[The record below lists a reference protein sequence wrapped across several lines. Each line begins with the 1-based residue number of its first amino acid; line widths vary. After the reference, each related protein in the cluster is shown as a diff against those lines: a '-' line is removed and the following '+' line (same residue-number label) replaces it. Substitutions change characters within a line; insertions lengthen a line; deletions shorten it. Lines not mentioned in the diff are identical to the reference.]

1 MESHTHSPVSV
12 PSSGFLSAFQ
22 DAVYRTQM
30 TAEVR
35 AWAVLGI
42 GALALAGVF
51 ALLLAISRIPGIEDT
66 FPWPIGFFEKGLVI
80 HVVFSFV
87 VWFMAVFGVL
97 ASTATAMASPTG
109 SVRLAALGR
118 PGIILAYA
126 GSLLMAVPSF
136 MDRGE
141 ASLNNYVPVIIDPLY
156 YTGLL
161 AFAAALVLVS
171 IRFAVNIPG
180 VPGASSPDERPV
192 AGPFI
197 DAVVAGSI
205 ILVLALVSFLL
216 AYLPRMADVVD
227 TQFNEDVFWGG
238 GHALQYLNTTL
249 MLSGWYVL
257 CCLIT
262 DKPPMPRKLL
272 RFVLRL
278 CVLPVL
284 VMPLLYGMFEAN
296 SGDLRQIFTDLQ
308 YLLAPPVVV
317 MAVALVIM
325 FWRREPGNRLPWQDL
340 GFQCLFLSL
349 LTFAIGGYLG
359 LFVDGADTRTPAHY
373 HAVIAA
379 VNLVFMGLFL
389 RFVLPVIG
397 RPVATGR
404 ATKVL
409 VWLYAMGQIVAS
421 VGLFLAG
428 GYGAP
433 RKTSGD
439 AQGLEEVGAIVGL
452 YMNGIGAAIAVI
464 GGVMFIW
471 ICARALLRRQS
482 GSMNNP

>member
-1 MESHTHSPVSV
+1 
-12 PSSGFLSAFQ
+12 
-22 DAVYRTQM
+22 M

-35 AWAVLGI
+35 AWAALGI

-66 FPWPIGFFEKGLVI
+66 LPWPIGFFEKGLVI

-97 ASTATAMASPTG
+97 TSTATAMAAPG
-109 SVRLAALGR
+109 DKVRLAVLGR
-118 PGIILAYA
+118 PAIIFAYA
-126 GSLLMAVPSF
+126 GTLLMAVSGLL
-136 MDRGE
+136 DRGE

-156 YTGLL
+156 YAGLL
-161 AFAAALVLVS
+161 VFAAAMVLVI
-171 IRFAVNIPG
+171 IRFAANVSG
-180 VPGASSPDERPV
+180 GKPV
-192 AGPFI
+192 AGPFVDI
-197 DAVVAGSI
+197 AMACSI
-205 ILVLALVSFLL
+205 IFIIALICFLL
-216 AYLPRMADVVD
+216 AYLPRMTDVVD
-227 TQFNEDVFWGG
+227 ARFNEDVFWGG
-238 GHALQYLNTTL
+238 GHALQYLNVTL
-249 MLSGWYVL
+249 MLGGWFVL
-257 CCLIT
+257 CCIT
-262 DKPPMPRKLL
+262 MGKPPIPRGLL

-278 CVLPVL
+278 CVLPTL
-284 VMPLLYGMFEAN
+284 VMPLLYGLYDTN
-296 SGDLRQIFTDLQ
+296 SGELRQIFTDLQ

-317 MAVALVIM
+317 MSVALAIM
-325 FWRREPGNRLPWQDL
+325 FRRRPVGDRLPWEDL

-389 RFVLPVIG
+389 RFVLPGVG
-397 RPVATGR
+397 RPVVLGR
-404 ATKVL
+404 AVKVL
-409 VWLYAMGQIVAS
+409 VWLYAMGQMIAS

-433 RKTSGD
+433 RKTAGE
-439 AQGLEEVGAIVGL
+439 AQGLEEVGAIIGL

-464 GGVMFIW
+464 GGIMFIW

-482 GSMNNP
+482 GSMNRP